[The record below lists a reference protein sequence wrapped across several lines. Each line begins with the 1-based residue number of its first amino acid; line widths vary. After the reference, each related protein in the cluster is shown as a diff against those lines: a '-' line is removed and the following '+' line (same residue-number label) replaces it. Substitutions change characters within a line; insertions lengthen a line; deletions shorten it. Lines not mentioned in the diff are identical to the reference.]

1 MEVKILRANAGSR
14 KPQWLIWGG
23 FGLTIFS
30 FFAYFIARI
39 AFAVL
44 MGVGVVVGLVGCI
57 QLIWSYFR
65 K

>member
-1 MEVKILRANAGSR
+1 MEVKIFRGNASYK

-30 FFAYFIARI
+30 FFAYFIAQI

-44 MGVGVVVGLVGCI
+44 MVVGIVVGLVGCL